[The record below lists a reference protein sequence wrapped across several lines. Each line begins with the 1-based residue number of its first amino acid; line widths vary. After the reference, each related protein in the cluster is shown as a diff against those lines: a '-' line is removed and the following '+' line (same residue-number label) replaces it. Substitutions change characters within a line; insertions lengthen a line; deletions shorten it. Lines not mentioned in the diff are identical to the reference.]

1 MTVDFESV
9 WSKAREVAGVAGQKT
24 NELVEFSKL
33 KVSILQ
39 LTSELGELYKKL
51 GSIYYQ
57 QKHNGK
63 TTDEAELLELI
74 TSINETHA
82 AIAENETRLSEL
94 RKAVKC
100 PVCGTENKQDANFCM
115 GCGAKMENAEKSES
129 ANAEKCPICGAVV
142 PHHAKFCSACG
153 CKFEEGKKK

>member
-9 WSKAREVAGVAGQKT
+9 WSKAKEVAGVAGQKT

-33 KVSILQ
+33 KVGILQ
-39 LTSELGELYKKL
+39 LSSELGELYKKL

-57 QKHNGK
+57 QKQNGK
-63 TTDEAELLELI
+63 AADEAELIELI

-82 AIAENETRLSEL
+82 AIEENEARLSEL

-115 GCGAKMENAEKSES
+115 SCGVKLES
-129 ANAEKCPICGAVV
+129 TDKNEGSKAEKCPVCGAVV
-142 PHHAKFCSACG
+142 AHHAKFCSACG
-153 CKFEEGKKK
+153 CKFEESKKK